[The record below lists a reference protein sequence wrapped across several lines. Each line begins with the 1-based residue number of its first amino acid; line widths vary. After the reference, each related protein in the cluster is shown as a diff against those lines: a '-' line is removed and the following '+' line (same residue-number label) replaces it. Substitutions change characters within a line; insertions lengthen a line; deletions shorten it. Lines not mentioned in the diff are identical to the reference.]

1 MRLSRL
7 SLLGIGGLP
16 TAMRRVDRAV
26 AGASRATCLAPCA
39 ARTQHVD
46 QQRNDHLGAADAKE
60 AAENADA
67 KPGDDVRRQRY
78 TPRMP
83 YRAKRVSVSN
93 GGSQFLRAKSAYTA
107 SSLAS
112 SV

>member
-1 MRLSRL
+1 VS
-7 SLLGIGGLP
+7 
-16 TAMRRVDRAV
+16 
-26 AGASRATCLAPCA
+26 GASRATCLAPCA

-83 YRAKRVSVSN
+83 YRATRVSASN
-93 GGSQFLRAKSAYTA
+93 GPAVHQQLSRCDRKLWVEPGPWQKSERPHMAEA
-107 SSLAS
+107 VVDPNS
-112 SV
+112 